1 MLEELAVLGGAALVS
16 AVTSDIWES
25 VRSGFTRL
33 VRRGDREEQRQIT
46 RILNSAPAEIAEAED
61 DAERQQAAEEG
72 LAQDMTRELTQFLT
86 RHPDAADELRALVDE
101 VRRRIE
107 ARPAAPA
114 GQVNNAYDNAVQYIT
129 QSGDINVNGV
139 PRR

>member
-86 RHPDAADELRALVDE
+86 RHPDAADELRALVIE
-101 VRRRIE
+101 VRGGS